1 MKKKVISLFVTGM
14 LAVSMIAGCGSD
26 NTADTSTSAD
36 TTADASTDAAADT
49 TAEEAPAATTDF
61 DASEYVNVLS
71 REDGSG
77 TRGAFIELFGIEEK
91 DADGNKVDNTTEEAI
106 ITNSTSVMLTSV
118 ASDEYAIGYVSL
130 GSLDDTVKAVSIDG
144 AEATV
149 ENIKNGTYTIARPF
163 NIATKGEVSDIAQD
177 FINYI
182 MSAEGQAVIT
192 ENGYIGSDDAAA
204 FESNGATGKV
214 TVSGSSSGAEIE
226 IQESDSTTGM
236 TDAAAGTSDIG
247 MASREL
253 KDSET
258 EQGLTATTIAMDGI
272 AVVVNLDN
280 PTANL
285 TSDQVKGV
293 YVGDVTSWDEL
304 AE

>member
-26 NTADTSTSAD
+26 NTAADTNTSAD

-204 FESNGATGKV
+204 FES
-214 TVSGSSSGAEIE
+214 
-226 IQESDSTTGM
+226 
-236 TDAAAGTSDIG
+236 
-247 MASREL
+247 
-253 KDSET
+253 T
-258 EQGLTATTIAMDGI
+258 EQL
-272 AVVVNLDN
+272 
-280 PTANL
+280 
-285 TSDQVKGV
+285 VK
-293 YVGDVTSWDEL
+293 
-304 AE
+304 

>member
-1 MKKKVISLFVTGM
+1 M

-182 MSAEGQAVIT
+182 MSEDGQKIISA
-192 ENGYIGSDDAAA
+192 NKYIEVANSGA
-204 FESNGATGKV
+204 FTSTNPKGKIV
-214 TVSGSSSGAEIE
+214 VAGSSSVTPVMEKLIDAYKAINTNADIE
-226 IQESDSTTGM
+226 LQESDSTTGI
-236 TDAAAGTSDIG
+236 TSTSDGTYDI
-247 MASREL
+247 
-253 KDSET
+253 D
-258 EQGLTATTIAMDGI
+258 
-272 AVVVNLDN
+272 
-280 PTANL
+280 
-285 TSDQVKGV
+285 
-293 YVGDVTSWDEL
+293 
-304 AE
+304 

>member
-36 TTADASTDAAADT
+36 TTADAAADT

-118 ASDEYAIGYVSL
+118 ASDEYAIGL
-130 GSLDDTVKAVSIDG
+130 CFPWFF
-144 AEATV
+144 
-149 ENIKNGTYTIARPF
+149 R
-163 NIATKGEVSDIAQD
+163 
-177 FINYI
+177 
-182 MSAEGQAVIT
+182 
-192 ENGYIGSDDAAA
+192 
-204 FESNGATGKV
+204 
-214 TVSGSSSGAEIE
+214 
-226 IQESDSTTGM
+226 
-236 TDAAAGTSDIG
+236 
-247 MASREL
+247 
-253 KDSET
+253 
-258 EQGLTATTIAMDGI
+258 
-272 AVVVNLDN
+272 
-280 PTANL
+280 
-285 TSDQVKGV
+285 
-293 YVGDVTSWDEL
+293 
-304 AE
+304 

>member
-163 NIATKGEVSDIAQD
+163 NIATK
-177 FINYI
+177 
-182 MSAEGQAVIT
+182 
-192 ENGYIGSDDAAA
+192 
-204 FESNGATGKV
+204 
-214 TVSGSSSGAEIE
+214 
-226 IQESDSTTGM
+226 
-236 TDAAAGTSDIG
+236 
-247 MASREL
+247 R
-253 KDSET
+253 
-258 EQGLTATTIAMDGI
+258 
-272 AVVVNLDN
+272 
-280 PTANL
+280 
-285 TSDQVKGV
+285 
-293 YVGDVTSWDEL
+293 
-304 AE
+304 

>member
-163 NIATKGEVSDIAQD
+163 NIATKGEVSDVAQD
-177 FINYI
+177 FIKYTQCKEADI
-182 MSAEGQAVIT
+182 SVSKPQGICLDGEIHT
-192 ENGYIGSDDAAA
+192 
-204 FESNGATGKV
+204 FSNAHFKCCPKSIKFIV
-214 TVSGSSSGAEIE
+214 PKGAEYTYRKIKNRR
-226 IQESDSTTGM
+226 IKS
-236 TDAAAGTSDIG
+236 
-247 MASREL
+247 
-253 KDSET
+253 
-258 EQGLTATTIAMDGI
+258 
-272 AVVVNLDN
+272 NDN
-280 PTANL
+280 N
-285 TSDQVKGV
+285 
-293 YVGDVTSWDEL
+293 
-304 AE
+304 

>member
-106 ITNSTSVMLTSV
+106 ITNSTSVLLTSV
-118 ASDEYAIGYVSL
+118 ESDEYA
-130 GSLDDTVKAVSIDG
+130 
-144 AEATV
+144 
-149 ENIKNGTYTIARPF
+149 
-163 NIATKGEVSDIAQD
+163 
-177 FINYI
+177 
-182 MSAEGQAVIT
+182 
-192 ENGYIGSDDAAA
+192 
-204 FESNGATGKV
+204 
-214 TVSGSSSGAEIE
+214 SG
-226 IQESDSTTGM
+226 
-236 TDAAAGTSDIG
+236 
-247 MASREL
+247 
-253 KDSET
+253 
-258 EQGLTATTIAMDGI
+258 
-272 AVVVNLDN
+272 
-280 PTANL
+280 
-285 TSDQVKGV
+285 
-293 YVGDVTSWDEL
+293 
-304 AE
+304 